1 MSDQLEEVRDAE
13 YAIVVNGELAVVPAR
28 EVSYAEVTA
37 IAFPV
42 PPAPDAE
49 FTVTYSKAEGPKH
62 EGILIAGQVVEVK
75 KEGTTFRVTPTDK
88 S

>member
-1 MSDQLEEVRDAE
+1 VSDQVEERQDTE
-13 YAIVVNGELAVVPAR
+13 YAIIINGQLAVVPHR

-37 IAFPV
+37 IAYPV
-42 PPAPDAE
+42 PPTPDAE

-75 KEGTTFRVTPTDK
+75 KEGTTFHVTPTDK

>member
-1 MSDQLEEVRDAE
+1 MSDQVVEVKSTE
-13 YAIVVNGELAVVPAR
+13 FAIVINGQLAVVPHG
-28 EVSYAEVTA
+28 EVSFAEVTA
-37 IAFPV
+37 IAYPV
-42 PPAPDAE
+42 PPTPTTE

-75 KEGTTFRVTPTDK
+75 KEGTSFHVTPTDK